1 MAQPVT
7 KFEAGSVTAAVWESR
22 GKKGPFMTVQ
32 VSRSYRDPKSGEWK
46 RSDSFSGNQLGQ
58 LMEVAQ
64 KAREYLQEKQSG
76 EAAVVE

>member
-7 KFEAGSVTAAVWESR
+7 KFQAGSVTAAVWESS
-22 GKKGPFMTVQ
+22 GKSGPFMTVQ

-58 LMEVAQ
+58 LVEVAQ
-64 KAREYLQEKQSG
+64 KAREYLQGKKTEG
-76 EAAVVE
+76 AAAE